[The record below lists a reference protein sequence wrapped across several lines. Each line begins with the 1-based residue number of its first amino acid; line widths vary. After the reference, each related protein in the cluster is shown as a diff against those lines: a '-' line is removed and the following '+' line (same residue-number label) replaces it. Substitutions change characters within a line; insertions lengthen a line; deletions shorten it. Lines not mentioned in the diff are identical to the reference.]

1 MGQTLEKD
9 KICGVEYLVG
19 SEELLINMPGVM
31 PGQPFNDNVIDFLDC
46 VSKKILTNRV
56 SRQYPDVVTFAFW
69 IRKGNILNMK
79 KKYYN
84 LEQENVSYVGRGML
98 FHIAPSNVPVNYAY
112 SLAVGMITGN
122 ANVVRIPSKEFPQ
135 IDIINRAVEDA
146 FGESEASL
154 RNTVCL
160 IRYGHQKDI
169 TDEISRFV
177 DARIIWGGNATIYN
191 IRESS
196 IPPRAMEVTF
206 SDRYSLAVIDSDAY
220 MKIEDKEQAARHFYN
235 DTFLTDQNA
244 CTSPRVVIWLGE
256 SKEEAK
262 EVFWSQLHLLVEK
275 DYELQPKQAVDKLTC
290 VYMLSQCEHINYKV
304 VEGKDNLITRI
315 SVNRLDADLM
325 EYKGNSGFFMEYD
338 CKAIDDLEEICK
350 DTACQTISYL
360 GNISDIKKLLDKG
373 IKGVDRIVP
382 MGQTMDFDLI
392 WDGYNLVEMLTR
404 KISRLFFERKQR

>member
-1 MGQTLEKD
+1 MGQTLKKD
-9 KICGVEYLVG
+9 KICGVQYLVG
-19 SEELLINMPGVM
+19 TEDVLINMPGVM
-31 PGQPFNDNVIDFLDC
+31 PRQPFDDKIIDFLDC
-46 VSKKILTNRV
+46 VSKKILTNKA

-69 IRKGNILNMK
+69 IRKGNLLNMK

-84 LEQENVSYVGRGML
+84 PEQENCIFMGRGML

-135 IDIINRAVEDA
+135 IDIINRAIEDA
-146 FGESEASL
+146 FFEGDASL
-154 RNTVCL
+154 RNALCL

-177 DARIIWGGNATIYN
+177 DARIIWGGDATIYS

-196 IPPRAMEVTF
+196 IPPRATEVTF

-220 MKIEDKEQAARHFYN
+220 MEIEDKEQAAKHFYN

-244 CTSPRVVIWLGE
+244 CTSPRAVIWLGK

-262 EVFWSQLHLLVEK
+262 KVFWPQLHLLVEK
-275 DYELQPKQAVDKLTC
+275 DYELQPKQAVDKLVG
-290 VYMLSQCEHINYKV
+290 VYMLSQCEHIDYKV
-304 VEGKDNLITRI
+304 IEEKDNLITRI
-315 SVNRLDADLM
+315 AVSCLDADLM

-338 CKAIDDLEEICK
+338 CKNIDDLEEICRN
-350 DTACQTISYL
+350 TACQTISYL

-373 IKGVDRIVP
+373 LKGVDRIVP

-392 WDGYNLVEMLTR
+392 WDGYNLFETLTR
-404 KISRLFFERKQR
+404 KIQWVQ